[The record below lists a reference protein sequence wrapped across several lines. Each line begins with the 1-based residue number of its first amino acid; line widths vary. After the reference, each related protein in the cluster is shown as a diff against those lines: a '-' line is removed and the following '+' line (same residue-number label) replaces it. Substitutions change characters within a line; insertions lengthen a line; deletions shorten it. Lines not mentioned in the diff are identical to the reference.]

1 MGNVVQHVLFLQF
14 TNYYYSED
22 ELHNFSDDV
31 QVQKY
36 RRRNDPLR
44 NLICPIQGN
53 EWTFSKPSTHS
64 QTTKSPY
71 RNSITFPK

>member
-1 MGNVVQHVLFLQF
+1 MGNVVQQVFFLQF
-14 TNYYYSED
+14 TNYYYAED

-44 NLICPIQGN
+44 NLICPIQGMN
-53 EWTFSKPSTHS
+53 GHS
-64 QTTKSPY
+64 PNPPPHPQTTKSPTE
-71 RNSITFPK
+71 IVLHFP